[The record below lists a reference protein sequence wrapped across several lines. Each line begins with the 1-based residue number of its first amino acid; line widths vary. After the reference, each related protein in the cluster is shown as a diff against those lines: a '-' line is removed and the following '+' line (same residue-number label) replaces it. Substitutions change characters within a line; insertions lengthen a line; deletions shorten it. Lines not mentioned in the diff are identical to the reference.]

1 VPLPCPRRVSDAAT
15 TMAYGDVLT
24 WADARVNGLAGIP
37 PYARMRY
44 ATILNETV
52 PRQRAWVH
60 RHLTAACS

>member
-1 VPLPCPRRVSDAAT
+1 MPATGLRRVHDHGL
-15 TMAYGDVLT
+15 GDVLT